1 MSGFAIGASE
11 GDADDTD
18 EAPARFTLR
27 VYVHGARGLAATG
40 KVLPCNA
47 YAEVSYGRQY
57 VGRTRSS
64 GGTQPRWAASLAVT
78 LAAPPAASPRRAVS
92 VDVYDHV
99 PGMNRH
105 CDTFLGRANIEAAS
119 LDAPL
124 GTAPRRWHALVG
136 GPPSKGR
143 GKSGEVDCEVRFEG
157 CGESCAE
164 AEQAPPGVLLRVNL
178 TIVRARGLVCKDY
191 CGTSDPYVIVTGAKG
206 FFAYGKTK
214 TLFMTLKPEWHET
227 FAIRPREDSMGTV
240 AMPSDIFLRIM
251 DYDALTRDDAM
262 GGLECA
268 HRAIMQR
275 PRQSRESAPFVRRR
289 YAAGSTSTTSSA
301 ILHRSSRGGG
311 TTSARIRTASTP
323 RARSSSTCALS
334 SSRRPRPRRARSKRR
349 SDPSS
354 SPPSSSRPSD
364 PLLHARVFLRSLRG
378 ALRRGWTRG

>member
-64 GGTQPRWAASLAVT
+64 S
-78 LAAPPAASPRRAVS
+78 RRAVS

-251 DYDALTRDDAM
+251 DYDALTRV
-262 GGLECA
+262 GGLELDVDYEFR
-268 HRAIMQR
+268 HSTSL
-275 PRQSRESAPFVRRR
+275 QSRRWHHVCSNSDCLD
-289 YAAGSTSTTSSA
+289 AAGEVLVDLRFVVEPTPK
-301 ILHRSSRGGG
+301 
-311 TTSARIRTASTP
+311 TAASEIQKKI
-323 RARSSSTCALS
+323 
-334 SSRRPRPRRARSKRR
+334 RSK
-349 SDPSS
+349 
-354 SPPSSSRPSD
+354 
-364 PLLHARVFLRSLRG
+364 LLAAKLL
-378 ALRRGWTRG
+378 AAK

>member
-262 GGLECA
+262 GGLELDVDYEFR
-268 HRAIMQR
+268 HSTSL
-275 PRQSRESAPFVRRR
+275 QSRRWHHVCSNSDCLD
-289 YAAGSTSTTSSA
+289 AAGEVLVDLRFVVEPTPK
-301 ILHRSSRGGG
+301 
-311 TTSARIRTASTP
+311 TAASEIQKKI
-323 RARSSSTCALS
+323 
-334 SSRRPRPRRARSKRR
+334 RSK
-349 SDPSS
+349 
-354 SPPSSSRPSD
+354 
-364 PLLHARVFLRSLRG
+364 LLAAKLL
-378 ALRRGWTRG
+378 AAK